1 MKKPTI
7 ISLSV
12 AGAFIL
18 LILGYIIALMS
29 QYNTA
34 KNLRLAYETK
44 EKANSAVFDNMFKTI
59 AQTSQIPGE
68 KAKQIKEILSA
79 YVQGRGGIGNKP
91 RSNATP
97 IGSFQVI
104 KEIGEGYSPDI
115 TIKGDSVISY
125 TITRSKIDPIISR
138 SIWIDGLDPQNNN
151 TLNRTIR
158 MHGSPFVDKL
168 GIPCSMGCVRFAP
181 EDIVVVCNYLKL
193 GDIIEI
199 QR

>member
-1 MKKPTI
+1 MKTFLI
-7 ISLSV
+7 AIC
-12 AGAFIL
+12 L
-18 LILGYIIALMS
+18 LFCSCQSS
-29 QYNTA
+29 QINQIN
-34 KNLRLAYETK
+34 KNL
-44 EKANSAVFDNMFKTI
+44 KAVKLVVSIKDQKASILDAKTYR
-59 AQTSQIPGE
+59 P
-68 KAKQIKEILSA
+68 IKRFTVST
-79 YVQGRGGIGNKP
+79 GRAGIGNKP

-181 EDIVVVCNYLKL
+181 EDIMVVCNYLKL